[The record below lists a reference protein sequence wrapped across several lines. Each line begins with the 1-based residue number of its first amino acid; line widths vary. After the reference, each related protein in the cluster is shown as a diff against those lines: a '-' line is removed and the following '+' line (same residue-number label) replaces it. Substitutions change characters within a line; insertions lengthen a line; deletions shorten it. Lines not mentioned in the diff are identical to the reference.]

1 MTAGG
6 IETSRLPPVESWNPA
21 FCGDSRMRIARD
33 GRWFHEGAPITRT
46 ELVRLFSG
54 LLRLDAE
61 GYMLVTPVEKLSIE
75 VEGVPFQAVAVD
87 VQAGD
92 LVFTTNVGDRV
103 LLDDAHGL
111 RMDGPIPY
119 LHVRR
124 GLEARVTRPVYYQLA
139 EMAVAEG
146 GRLGVSSGGRFFAL
160 GDMDGDA

>member
-1 MTAGG
+1 MTAGR
-6 IETSRLPPVESWNPA
+6 IETAGLPPVESWNPA

-33 GRWFHEGAPITRT
+33 GRWFHEGAPIIRP

-61 GYMLVTPVEKLSIE
+61 GYMLVTPVEKLSIA
-75 VEGVPFQAVAVD
+75 VEDVPFQAVAVD
-87 VQAGD
+87 VQGGD

-111 RMDGPIPY
+111 RMAGTVPY

-146 GRLGVSSGGRFFAL
+146 GRLGVSSGGRFFVL
-160 GDMDGDA
+160 GDMDGEA